1 MHAEF
6 TLANR
11 FLASLTPAQKNSGST
26 KEAIDVLVSGFVAGQ
41 GAGAS
46 AEIYT
51 RMTNSEPP
59 SEVYLVV
66 FSDEST
72 LGFRRA
78 KPKKAGSAAQA
89 GLVVPDTQP
98 TNLISA
104 VTAARQ
110 MYDTTRDPAHVY
122 RNSDGVEVVVQV
134 PPPKATTKAT
144 KATKAP
150 KAPKATKDGGKSRR
164 NKLRRSSNSTRHRKR
179 RLSRNRK

>member
-1 MHAEF
+1 MHAQF

-11 FLASLTPAQKNSGST
+11 FLASLTPVQKRSGST
-26 KEAIDVLVSGFVAGQ
+26 KEAIDELVSGFVAGQ

-59 SEVYLVV
+59 SEVYLVA
-66 FSDEST
+66 FSDESA
-72 LGFRRA
+72 LGFRRT

-89 GLVVPDTQP
+89 GLVPDKQP
-98 TNLISA
+98 MDLIKA
-104 VTAARQ
+104 VTAARKT
-110 MYDTTRDPAHVY
+110 YDTTTIKDPAHLY
-122 RNSDGVEVVVQV
+122 RNSDGAEVVVEV
-134 PPPKATTKAT
+134 PPPKATKAT
-144 KATKAP
+144 
-150 KAPKATKDGGKSRR
+150 KATKDGGKSRR